1 MKNIAA
7 IALFLAAT
15 FIAAGP
21 APAQE
26 HLVKATVPFNF
37 TVGDKTLPSGTYMI
51 RSDPNTPVLLTM
63 RNWDKKVGIAS
74 LATSNE
80 NNKTTD
86 NTLVFHKYGDQY
98 FLSDIRSEGA
108 SIHVHYAP
116 TKAEKR
122 AKSQVEEAGLPVSE
136 PVLIAL
142 NR

>member
-21 APAQE
+21 ASAQD
-26 HLVKATVPFNF
+26 HLVKATVPFSFN
-37 TVGDKTLPSGTYMI
+37 VGDKAMPAGTYMI
-51 RSDPNTPVLLTM
+51 RSNASSPVLLTM
-63 RNWDKKVGIAS
+63 RNWDKKVALVS
-74 LATSNE
+74 LAASTQSDT
-80 NNKTTD
+80 KD
-86 NTLVFHKYGDQY
+86 DTLVFHRYGDQY

-122 AKSQVEEAGLPVSE
+122 AKSQVEEAGLPISD